1 MWRSVEA
8 APSTHLTCQEAY
20 CFWQPRL
27 FPKGKKKAFPLWFAD
42 LKNRKVPLTARLAWD
57 GGGASAEA
65 FFTDTSRIDRRRRI
79 NGDIDEASRPRPMR
93 PPSWSNRPLGTECLR
108 VAAGARA
115 YVGFFSFF
123 SKCQGVPGSPD
134 QA

>member
-1 MWRSVEA
+1 M
-8 APSTHLTCQEAY
+8 
-20 CFWQPRL
+20 
-27 FPKGKKKAFPLWFAD
+27 
-42 LKNRKVPLTARLAWD
+42 PLTARLAWD

-115 YVGFFSFF
+115 YVGFFFLFF

>member
-1 MWRSVEA
+1 M
-8 APSTHLTCQEAY
+8 
-20 CFWQPRL
+20 
-27 FPKGKKKAFPLWFAD
+27 
-42 LKNRKVPLTARLAWD
+42 PLTARLAWD

-79 NGDIDEASRPRPMR
+79 NGDIDEASRPRPR
-93 PPSWSNRPLGTECLR
+93 PIGPPSWSNRPLGTECLR
-108 VAAGARA
+108 VAARARA
-115 YVGFFSFF
+115 YVLFFFCFF